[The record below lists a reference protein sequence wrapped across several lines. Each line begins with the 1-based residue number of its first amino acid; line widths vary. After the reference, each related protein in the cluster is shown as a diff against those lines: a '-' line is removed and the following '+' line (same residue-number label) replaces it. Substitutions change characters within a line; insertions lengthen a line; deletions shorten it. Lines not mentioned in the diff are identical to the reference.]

1 MIDIADQLSSS
12 SRVVLVIGAG
22 KTSTLKALE
31 DPDDEM
37 INSLPISL
45 MPRLVAS
52 GELLRPAAVVS
63 DTRTRD
69 FDADCGWVPF
79 FEFMIG
85 FFKPLL
91 ER

>member
-31 DPDDEM
+31 DPDHEM
-37 INSLPISL
+37 INSLPFSL

-69 FDADCGWVPF
+69 FDADCGCVPF
-79 FEFMIG
+79 F
-85 FFKPLL
+85 LNS
-91 ER
+91 

>member
-1 MIDIADQLSSS
+1 MIEIADQLSSS
-12 SRVVLVIGAG
+12 RRVVLVIDAG
-22 KTSTLKALE
+22 KISALKALE
-31 DPDDEM
+31 DADHEM

-69 FDADCGWVPF
+69 FDADCGCVPF
-79 FEFMIG
+79 FEFMTG

>member
-22 KTSTLKALE
+22 KTSTLKALK
-31 DPDDEM
+31 DPDHEM
-37 INSLPISL
+37 INSLPFSL

-63 DTRTRD
+63 DTRPRD
-69 FDADCGWVPF
+69 FDADCG
-79 FEFMIG
+79 
-85 FFKPLL
+85 
-91 ER
+91 

>member
-31 DPDDEM
+31 DPDHEM

-52 GELLRPAAVVS
+52 EELLRPAAVVS

-69 FDADCGWVPF
+69 FDADCGCVPF
-79 FEFMIG
+79 FEFMTG